1 MNSLLDQIP
10 KPLIVAGAFIL
21 GIAFLYFSN
30 PPYTK
35 CQTQI
40 EILSKNL
47 EGEIFSK
54 QGKRLLFSPMLNRY
68 MELCK
73 LGNSPG
79 GCFEMMAASRKFM
92 REVRNFDQEC
102 YTDLSSVSEVKR
114 AISAVM
120 TLMVQVAW
128 GESPPPGP
136 EKRFRWFEAADL
148 AVFCELRESYRN
160 IYGEEEYENY
170 QKQVYSTL
178 PGEEPL
184 FQEGKCVNCEF
195 RKGALKV
202 LPPTELWKRSLF
214 STPCNAYR

>member
-1 MNSLLDQIP
+1 MNNLMDQIP

-40 EILSKNL
+40 EILQKNL

-54 QGKRLLFSPMLNRY
+54 QGKRLLFSPMLARY

-73 LGNSPG
+73 QGNSPG
-79 GCFEMMAASRKFM
+79 GCFEMFAAARKFM
-92 REVRNFDQEC
+92 REVRNFDEEC
-102 YTDLSSVSEVKR
+102 YTDLASVAEVKG

-120 TLMVQVAW
+120 TLMTQVAW

-136 EKRFRWFEAADL
+136 EKRFGWFEPADL
-148 AVFCELRESYRN
+148 ALYCDLRDSYRK
-160 IYGEEEYENY
+160 IYGEEEYTLY
-170 QKQVYSTL
+170 QQFVYSKL

-184 FQEGKCVNCEF
+184 FQEGKCMNCEY
-195 RKGALKV
+195 RKGAIKV
-202 LPPTELWKRSLF
+202 LPATEIWKRSLL